1 MAAGLYIIYSSG
13 IVNGLD
19 ELLLQ
24 FSSSDETKVSFFC
37 FLYYFRIDNL
47 AFFVWTYITWN
58 SNYRKLYKKQQFL
71 CNCAALE

>member
-47 AFFVWTYITWN
+47 AFFV
-58 SNYRKLYKKQQFL
+58 
-71 CNCAALE
+71 